1 MLDSARPRSEPL
13 GMRRIALVVIA
24 LLLVRAPDASA
35 QAPSDSV
42 GMLRVLD
49 DAVRA
54 NPTDDAAWYRR
65 GMLAWTMAR
74 AQRRITDTIAS
85 AGPSLFRVAD
95 SSLQRAVKL
104 KATEPRYLIELGRFR
119 WSSTVSFTRR
129 RAPGMYEHALDLAR
143 KQHDRAAAAEALA
156 ALGVVA
162 WRRYEGIADRHIYS
176 AIFRD
181 PDTEGLIDDERA
193 IAYFIEN
200 ASKLTA
206 SKNWSGQ
213 REYEGAWRLFT
224 QAVEA
229 DPSNR
234 RARAGRYMMLADRQR
249 WEEARHEAMLRVRAA
264 PCDGL
269 SWLVRG
275 LAAHQL
281 RAEDEATVAF
291 DSALVCLPPHERERL
306 DALGRVL
313 SPKDGREHAQLPA
326 AERALTER
334 LYWLMSDPLWLTRA
348 NEHRLEYLSR
358 VTAAEL
364 RWSVEE
370 FDVRGADTDR
380 GELYVRYGPPPAV
393 ISFPPDPEFTQEMRI
408 RLLWWYRNGVAFIF
422 RMIPGYGVANL
433 HSEYARY
440 VRELRDTIP
449 VSWANLGVERGIDTI
464 PLQAVRFRAPGDSS
478 DVLVIAD
485 IPADS
490 LVRGLDLAR
499 VALQVGLNIFTWRA
513 ERVARDSI
521 REIINV
527 ASAEPVNTR
536 AWRKRLPPGIYLY
549 RVEALQPD
557 ALRGARATSRLEI
570 VAGNGFGMSD
580 VLAAR
585 MIEPKAGTA
594 SSRWSEFR
602 VLPMTGVLRRTE
614 PLALLWETYA
624 LAADSGVSRYRVSI
638 TIEQRDR
645 PRTLA
650 RIGAAIV
657 GGVRAAVGRSSRGD
671 GRVTL
676 SYERDVPAGP
686 VALDYLTVDATGLE
700 RGEYTVTVDVE
711 DLLAK
716 RHIARSSGLTIVE

>member
-1 MLDSARPRSEPL
+1 MRPVVLVGLVLAVFRSPLLNAQPSA
-13 GMRRIALVVIA
+13 
-24 LLLVRAPDASA
+24 
-35 QAPSDSV
+35 DSV
-42 GMLRVLD
+42 AMLRALD

-54 NPTDDAAWYRR
+54 DPRDHAAWHRRGLLAWAIARTQQRTDDVERSGA
-65 GMLAWTMAR
+65 
-74 AQRRITDTIAS
+74 
-85 AGPSLFRVAD
+85 PSLLQVAD
-95 SSLQRAVKL
+95 SSLRRAAKL
-104 KATEPRYLIELGRFR
+104 DESEPRYLTDLGRFR
-119 WSSTVSFTRR
+119 WSSTVSISRR
-129 RAPGMYEHALDLAR
+129 RAEGMYERALSLAR
-143 KQHDRAAAAEALA
+143 KRHDSAAAAEALS

-181 PDTEGLIDDERA
+181 PDGEGLIDDERA
-193 IAYFIEN
+193 IAYFVEN
-200 ASKLTA
+200 ASKIIA

-213 REYEGAWRLFT
+213 REYAGAWQRFAAAL
-224 QAVEA
+224 EMDA
-229 DPSNR
+229 DNR
-234 RARAGRYMMLADRQR
+234 RARAGQYMMLVERRR
-249 WEEARHEAMLRVRAA
+249 WEEARHEATLRLRAA
-264 PCDGL
+264 PCDRL

-275 LAAHQL
+275 LAAHRL
-281 RAEDEATVAF
+281 SAEDEATVAF
-291 DSALVCLPPHERERL
+291 DSALACMPPHERERL
-306 DALGRVL
+306 DALARVL

-326 AERALTER
+326 PERAMTER

-358 VTAAEL
+358 VTTAEL

-370 FDVRGADTDR
+370 FDLRGADTDR
-380 GELYVRYGPPPAV
+380 GDLLVRYGPPPAT

-408 RLLWWYRNGVAFIF
+408 RLLWWYRDGVAFIF
-422 RMIPGYGVANL
+422 RMIPGYGLANL
-433 HSEYARY
+433 HPEYARY
-440 VRELRDTIP
+440 VRNLRDTIP
-449 VSWANLGVERGIDTI
+449 VSWANLGVERAIDTI
-464 PLQAVRFRAPGDSS
+464 PLQAVRFRAAGDST

-521 REIINV
+521 REVIDV
-527 ASAEPVNTR
+527 ARAEPLSTR

-557 ALRGARATSRLEI
+557 AMRGARATSSLEI
-570 VAGNGFGMSD
+570 IPGQGFGMSD

-585 MIEPKAGTA
+585 MIEPKPGSTL
-594 SSRWSEFR
+594 SRWSDFR
-602 VLPMTGVLRRTE
+602 VLPMTGVLRRNE

-645 PRTLA
+645 PGALA

-676 SYERDVPAGP
+676 SYDRDVPAGP
-686 VALDYLTVDATGLE
+686 VALDYLTVDAGGLE
-700 RGEYTVTVDVE
+700 RGAYTVTVEVE

-716 RHIARSSGLTIVE
+716 RRITRASSLTIIDE

>member
-1 MLDSARPRSEPL
+1 MRPVVL
-13 GMRRIALVVIA
+13 VGLVVA
-24 LLLVRAPDASA
+24 MLQTSLLQAQSA
-35 QAPSDSV
+35 DSV
-42 GMLRVLD
+42 AMLRALD

-54 NPTDDAAWYRR
+54 NPKDHAAWHRR
-65 GMLAWTMAR
+65 GMLAWAIAR
-74 AQRRITDTIAS
+74 TQERESDIQPV
-85 AGPSLFRVAD
+85 GVPSLLQAAE

-104 KATEPRYLIELGRFR
+104 DETEPRYLTDLGRFR
-119 WSSTVSFTRR
+119 WSSTVSISRR
-129 RAPGMYEHALDLAR
+129 RAEGMYERALDLAR
-143 KQHDRAAAAEALA
+143 KRQDGTAAAEALA

-176 AIFRD
+176 STFRD
-181 PDTEGLIDDERA
+181 PDGEGLIDDERA

-200 ASKLTA
+200 ASKITA

-213 REYEGAWRLFT
+213 REYDAAWQRFVGAL
-224 QAVEA
+224 EM
-229 DPSNR
+229 DPNNR
-234 RARAGRYMMLADRQR
+234 RARAGQYMMLVERRR
-249 WEEARHEAMLRVRAA
+249 WEEARHEAALRVRAA

-275 LAAHQL
+275 LAAHRL
-281 RAEDEATVAF
+281 SAEDEAMVAF
-291 DSALVCLPPHERERL
+291 DSALACLPPHERFRI

-313 SPKDGREHAQLPA
+313 SPKDGREHARLP
-326 AERALTER
+326 EREREMTER

-358 VTAAEL
+358 VTTAEL

-370 FDVRGADTDR
+370 FDLRGADTDR
-380 GELYVRYGPPPAV
+380 GDLLVRYGPPPAT

-408 RLLWWYRNGVAFIF
+408 RLLWWYRDGVAFIF
-422 RMIPGYGVANL
+422 RMIPGYGLANL
-433 HSEYARY
+433 HPEYARY
-440 VRELRDTIP
+440 VRDLRDTIP
-449 VSWANLGVERGIDTI
+449 VSWANLGVERAIDTI
-464 PLQAVRFRAPGDSS
+464 PIQAVRFRGAGDST

-521 REIINV
+521 REIV
-527 ASAEPVNTR
+527 DVERTEPVNTR
-536 AWRKRLPPGIYLY
+536 AWRKRLAPGIYLY

-557 ALRGARATSRLEI
+557 AMRGARAASSLEI
-570 VAGNGFGMSD
+570 VATQGFGMSD
-580 VLAAR
+580 ILAAR
-585 MIEPKAGTA
+585 MIEPKPGSTL
-594 SSRWSEFR
+594 SRWSEFR
-602 VLPMTGVLRRTE
+602 VLPMTGVLRRDE

-638 TIEQRDR
+638 TIEHRDR
-645 PRTLA
+645 PGALA

-657 GGVRAAVGRSSRGD
+657 GGVRAAVGRSSRGE

-676 SYERDVPAGP
+676 SYDRDVPAGP
-686 VALDYLTVDATGLE
+686 VALDYLTVDANGLE
-700 RGEYTVTVDVE
+700 PGEYTVTVEVE
-711 DLLAK
+711 DLLAN
-716 RHIARSSGLTIVE
+716 RRVARASSLKVVE

>member
-1 MLDSARPRSEPL
+1 
-13 GMRRIALVVIA
+13 MRRVAFVVIA
-24 LLLVRAPDASA
+24 LSLARAPGTSG
-35 QAPSDSV
+35 QAPNDSV
-42 GMLRVLD
+42 AMLRALD
-49 DAVRA
+49 EAVRA
-54 NPTDDAAWYRR
+54 NPRDDAAWYRR

-74 AQRRITDTIAS
+74 AQRRITDTTAS

-104 KATEPRYLIELGRFR
+104 KGTEPKYIIDLGRFR
-119 WSSTVSFTRR
+119 WSSTVAFSRR

-143 KQHDRAAAAEALA
+143 KQHDSAAAAEALV

-162 WRRYEGIADRHIYS
+162 WRRYEAIADRHIYS

-181 PDTEGLIDDERA
+181 PDREGLIDDERA

-200 ASKLTA
+200 ASKITA

-213 REYEGAWRLFT
+213 REYESAWKLFT

-229 DPSNR
+229 DPTNR
-234 RARAGRYMMLADRQR
+234 RARAGRYMMLIDRQR
-249 WEEARHEAMLRVRAA
+249 WEEARHEAMLRLRAA

-291 DSALVCLPPHERERL
+291 DSALACLPRHERERL

-313 SPKDGREHAQLPA
+313 SPKDGREHAQLPE
-326 AERALTER
+326 AERELTER
-334 LYWLMSDPLWLTRA
+334 LYWLMADPLWLTRA

-370 FDVRGADTDR
+370 FDLRGADTDR
-380 GELYVRYGPPPAV
+380 GDLYVRYGPPPAV
-393 ISFPPDPEFTQEMRI
+393 ISFPPDPELTQETRI
-408 RLLWWYRNGVAFIF
+408 RLLWWYRDGVAFIF

-464 PLQAVRFRAPGDSS
+464 PLQAVRFRATGDSS

-485 IPADS
+485 IPVDS

-521 REIINV
+521 REIIDV
-527 ASAEPVNTR
+527 ARAEPKTR

-570 VAGNGFGMSD
+570 VAGTGFGMSD

-585 MIEPKAGTA
+585 MLEPKAGTA

-624 LAADSGVSRYRVSI
+624 LAADRGVNRYRVSI
-638 TIEQRDR
+638 SIEQRDR
-645 PRTLA
+645 PSALA

-657 GGVRAAVGRSSRGD
+657 GGVKAAVGRSSRGE

-686 VALDYLTVDATGLE
+686 VALDYLTVDVSGLE
-700 RGEYTVTVDVE
+700 RGAYTVTVDVE
-711 DLLAK
+711 DLVAK
-716 RHIARSSGLTIVE
+716 RHVARSNSLMIVE

>member
-1 MLDSARPRSEPL
+1 
-13 GMRRIALVVIA
+13 MRRVALVVLA
-24 LLLVRAPDASA
+24 LFVLRPPVAAAQTSVDSAAILRA
-35 QAPSDSV
+35 
-42 GMLRVLD
+42 LD

-54 NPTDDAAWYRR
+54 NPDDHAAWHQR
-65 GMLAWTMAR
+65 GALAWAIAR
-74 AQRRITDTIAS
+74 AQRRAADIEPES
-85 AGPSLFRVAD
+85 RPSLFDIAD
-95 SSLQRAVKL
+95 SSLQRAVRL
-104 KATEPRYLIELGRFR
+104 DETEPRYLIELARFR
-119 WSSTVSFTRR
+119 GSSTSALTRR
-129 RAPGMYEHALDLAR
+129 RAGGMYERALRLAHKR
-143 KQHDRAAAAEALA
+143 HDSAAIADALS
-156 ALGVVA
+156 ALGVLA

-176 AIFRD
+176 AIFKD
-181 PDTEGLIDDERA
+181 PDGEGLIDDERA

-200 ASKLTA
+200 ASRIKA

-213 REYEGAWRLFT
+213 REYDAAWTLFA
-224 QAVEA
+224 QALAA
-229 DPSNR
+229 DPDNR
-234 RARAGRYMMLADRQR
+234 RARAGQYMMLVDRQR
-249 WEEARHEAMLRVRAA
+249 WEEARHEASLRLRAA

-306 DALGRVL
+306 DALARVL
-313 SPKDGREHAQLPA
+313 SPKDGREHARLPV
-326 AERALTER
+326 AERTMTER
-334 LYWLMSDPLWLTRA
+334 MYWLMSDPLWLTRA

-370 FDVRGADTDR
+370 FDLHGADTDR
-380 GELYVRYGPPPAV
+380 GDLLVRYGPPPAV
-393 ISFPPDPEFTQEMRI
+393 ISFPPDPDYTQEMRI
-408 RLLWWYRNGVAFIF
+408 RLLWWYRDGVAFIF

-433 HSEYARY
+433 HADYARY
-440 VRELRDTIP
+440 VRGLRDTIP
-449 VSWANLGVERGIDTI
+449 VSWANLGVERAIDTI
-464 PLQAVRFRAPGDSS
+464 PLQAVRFRGAGDST

-499 VALQVGLNIFTWRA
+499 VALQVGLNIFNWRA

-521 REIINV
+521 REVIDV
-527 ASAEPVNTR
+527 ASAELVNTR

-557 ALRGARATSRLEI
+557 ALRGARATSRLEL
-570 VAGNGFGMSD
+570 VAGEGFGMSD

-585 MIEPKAGTA
+585 MIEPKPGAPG
-594 SSRWSEFR
+594 SRWSEFR
-602 VLPMTGVLRRTE
+602 ILPMTGVLRRSE
-614 PLALLWETYA
+614 PLALLWETYG
-624 LAADSGVSRYRVSI
+624 LAADSGVSRYRVTI

-645 PRTLA
+645 PGSLA
-650 RIGAAIV
+650 RLGAAIV

-686 VALDYLTVDATGLE
+686 VALDYLTVDASGLE
-700 RGEYTVTVDVE
+700 RGAYRVTVDVE
-711 DLLAK
+711 DLVAK
-716 RHIARSSGLTIVE
+716 RRIARASGLTIVEE

>member
-1 MLDSARPRSEPL
+1 MRP
-13 GMRRIALVVIA
+13 VA
-24 LLLVRAPDASA
+24 LLAVLALSVAWAPVVDAQSS
-35 QAPSDSV
+35 PDSV
-42 GMLRVLD
+42 AMLRALAD
-49 DAVRA
+49 SVRA
-54 NPTDDAAWYRR
+54 NPDDHGAWYRR
-65 GMLAWTMAR
+65 GTLAWAMAR
-74 AQRRITDTIAS
+74 AQRRLADVEPDS
-85 AGPSLFRVAD
+85 GSSLLEVAD

-104 KATEPRYLIELGRFR
+104 SASEPRYLIELGRFR
-119 WSSTVSFTRR
+119 WSSTASLTRR

-143 KQHDRAAAAEALA
+143 KQYDSATAAEALA

-162 WRRYEGIADRHIYS
+162 WRRYESIADRHIYS
-176 AIFRD
+176 AIFKD
-181 PDTEGLIDDERA
+181 PDAEGLIDDERA

-213 REYEGAWRLFT
+213 REYEGAWKLFA
-224 QAVEA
+224 QALGA
-229 DPSNR
+229 DPGNR
-234 RARAGRYMMLADRQR
+234 RARAGQYMMLVDRQR
-249 WEEARHEAMLRVRAA
+249 WEEARHEAVLRLRAA
-264 PCDGL
+264 PCEGL

-275 LAAHQL
+275 LAAHRL
-281 RAEDEATVAF
+281 RAEDEATAAF
-291 DSALVCLPPHERERL
+291 DSALACLPPHERERL

-326 AERALTER
+326 HERALSER
-334 LYWLMSDPLWLTRA
+334 LYWLMSDPLWLTKA

-364 RWSVEE
+364 RWTVEE
-370 FDVRGADTDR
+370 FDLHGADTDR
-380 GELYVRYGPPPAV
+380 GDLFVRYGPPPAV
-393 ISFPPDPEFTQEMRI
+393 ISFPPDPEITQELRI
-408 RLLWWYRNGVAFIF
+408 RLLWWYRDGVAFIF
-422 RMIPGYGVANL
+422 RVTPGYGVANI

-440 VRELRDTIP
+440 IRALRDTIP
-449 VSWANLGVERGIDTI
+449 VSWANLGVERSIDTI
-464 PLQAVRFRAPGDSS
+464 PLQAVRFRAAGDSS

-521 REIINV
+521 REMIEV
-527 ASAEPVNTR
+527 ERTELVSTR
-536 AWRKRLPPGIYLY
+536 AWRKRLPPGVYLY

-557 ALRGARATSRLEI
+557 AQRGARATSRLEI
-570 VAGNGFGMSD
+570 VAGQGFGMSD

-585 MIEPKAGTA
+585 MIEPKPGST

-602 VLPMTGVLRRTE
+602 VLPMTGVLRRSE

-638 TIEQRDR
+638 TIEQRER
-645 PRTLA
+645 PGGLA

-657 GGVRAAVGRSSRGD
+657 GGVKAAVGRSSRGD

-686 VALDYLTVDATGLE
+686 VALDYLTVDASGLE
-700 RGEYTVTVDVE
+700 RGAYTVTVEVE

-716 RHIARSSGLTIVE
+716 RRIARSSDLTIVD

>member
-1 MLDSARPRSEPL
+1 M
-13 GMRRIALVVIA
+13 GRIALVVLA
-24 LLLVRAPDASA
+24 LVLVRASVASA
-35 QAPSDSV
+35 QTSADSA
-42 GMLRVLD
+42 GLLRALD
-49 DAVRA
+49 EAVRA
-54 NPTDDAAWYRR
+54 NPDDHAAWHRR
-65 GMLAWTMAR
+65 GMLAWAIAR
-74 AQRRITDTIAS
+74 AQRRVTDVEPEH
-85 AGPSLFRVAD
+85 GPSLLQVAE

-104 KATEPRYLIELGRFR
+104 DEHQPRYLIELGRFR
-119 WSSTVSFTRR
+119 WSSTATITRR
-129 RAPGMYEHALDLAR
+129 RASGLYERALDMAR
-143 KQHDRAAAAEALA
+143 KQHDSAAMADALA
-156 ALGVVA
+156 ELGVIA

-181 PDTEGLIDDERA
+181 PDSEGLIDDERA
-193 IAYFIEN
+193 IAYFVEN

-213 REYEGAWRLFT
+213 REYDAAWKLFD
-224 QAVEA
+224 QALTA
-229 DPSNR
+229 DPDNR
-234 RARAGRYMMLADRQR
+234 RARAGRYMMLVDRQR
-249 WEEARHEAMLRVRAA
+249 WEEARHEAMLHLRNARCEA
-264 PCDGL
+264 L
-269 SWLVRG
+269 SWLARG

-313 SPKDGREHAQLPA
+313 SPKDGREHAQLPPS
-326 AERALTER
+326 ERVLSER
-334 LYWLMSDPLWLTRA
+334 LYWLMSDPMWLTRA

-370 FDVRGADTDR
+370 FDLRGADTDR
-380 GELYVRYGPPPAV
+380 GDLLVRYGPPPAV
-393 ISFPPDPEFTQEMRI
+393 ISFPPDPEYTQEMRI
-408 RLLWWYRNGVAFIF
+408 RLLWWYTEGVAFIF
-422 RMIPGYGVANL
+422 RMIPGYGVANI
-433 HSEYARY
+433 HADYDRY
-440 VRELRDTIP
+440 VRALRDTIP
-449 VSWANLGVERGIDTI
+449 VSWANLGVERAIDTI
-464 PLQAVRFRAPGDSS
+464 PLQAVRFRGAGDST

-499 VALQVGLNIFTWRA
+499 VALQVGLNIFNWRA
-513 ERVARDSI
+513 ERIARDSI
-521 REIINV
+521 REVIDV
-527 ASAEPVNTR
+527 AHAEPMTTR

-557 ALRGARATSRLEI
+557 ALRGARATSRLEL
-570 VAGNGFGMSD
+570 VAGEGFGMSD

-585 MIEPKAGTA
+585 MIEPKPGST

-624 LAADSGVSRYRVSI
+624 LAADSGVNRYRVSI

-645 PRTLA
+645 PGALA

-657 GGVRAAVGRSSRGD
+657 GGVRSAVGRSSRGE

-676 SYERDVPAGP
+676 TYDRDVPAGP
-686 VALDYLTVDATGLE
+686 VALDYLTVDASGLE
-700 RGEYTVTVDVE
+700 RGAYTVTVDVE
-711 DLLAK
+711 DLVAK
-716 RHIARSSGLTIVE
+716 RQIGRAHV